1 MKGFSMSGNSTK
13 QLSFRI
19 SFCAIISAICVIFMF
34 GALVPSLAYAVP
46 AVAGILIWTICEQI
60 NIKWSFLAYAAVTL
74 LSFMLIPEI
83 EANFFLLSFFG
94 YYPTLCEILK
104 RINNRIVR
112 YIVKLAIFNVSVVIT
127 YNILC
132 IILSA
137 DKMLEGMESFGQY
150 AVYVLWGMG
159 LVAFILYDLFLD
171 VAKDLYVRIIKNKL
185 NKLMK

>member
-1 MKGFSMSGNSTK
+1 MSNSSTN

-34 GALVPSLAYAVP
+34 GALIPSLAYAVP

-60 NIKWSFLAYAAVTL
+60 NIKWAFLSYAAVVL

-83 EANFFLLSFFG
+83 EADFFLLSLFG

-104 RINNRIVR
+104 RIKNKIVR
-112 YIVKLAIFNVSVVIT
+112 YVVKLLIFNVSVVIT

-132 IILSA
+132 FILSA
-137 DKMLEGMESFGQY
+137 DKMLEGMETFGQY

-159 LVAFILYDLFLD
+159 LVAFIIYDLFLG
-171 VAKDLYVRIIKNKL
+171 VAKDLYIKIIKPKL
-185 NKLMK
+185 NRLVK

>member
-1 MKGFSMSGNSTK
+1 MSGNSTK

-19 SFCAIISAICVIFMF
+19 SFCAIISAMCVILMF
-34 GALVPSLAYAVP
+34 GALIPSLAYAVP

-60 NIKWSFLAYAAVTL
+60 SIKWAFLSYATVTL

-83 EANFFLLSFFG
+83 EANCFLLSFFG

-104 RINNRIVR
+104 RIKNKILR
-112 YIVKLAIFNVSVVIT
+112 YVVKLAIFNVSIVIT
-127 YNILC
+127 YNVLC

-159 LVAFILYDLFLD
+159 LIAFVLYDLFLD
-171 VAKDLYVRIIKNKL
+171 VAKDLYVKIIKGKL
-185 NKLMK
+185 NKLIK